1 MANAKSSSGIKPL
14 IRLLTCG
21 SVDDGKS
28 TLIGRLLVE
37 TDSIPHDT
45 VATARSVRRGG
56 STIAAGEIDFS
67 LLTDGL
73 EAEREQGI
81 TIDVA
86 YRSMSLLNGSRLIIA
101 DAPGHEQYTRNMAVA
116 ASRSD
121 VALVLLDA
129 ARGVRSQTLRHL
141 TICALMGVSRVAIVI
156 NKLDIFD
163 FSQAKFDELSAEIA
177 PAIER
182 LEIKSHEIIPVSALA
197 GDNVVYKGNNLDW
210 YKGPTLLE
218 YIQNQ
223 ELAAD
228 AMKSPHFGIQYISR
242 VDTFRGLA
250 GTLVNG
256 TFNLG
261 DEVQILPGKKRAIIS
276 KMVTFD
282 GELQSAGH
290 EQTLNIVL
298 EPEVDAARGD
308 VLHLASNVKP
318 PADRFTA
325 NIVWLGESELIHS
338 RSYLLISGSSSTPA
352 IVTTIRH
359 KVNIE
364 SGEHDSAR
372 VLKMNEIGVVEI
384 ATDSPIALSN
394 YADSRETGNFILVD
408 RSTLN
413 TVGAGMVVH
422 ALRRSENVTEQA
434 YEIDGAKRAAQKGQ
448 VGKVLWFTGLSGSGK
463 STIANQVAKELYA
476 LGRHAYVLDGDN
488 LRLGLNKDLGF
499 TKEDR
504 AENVRR
510 VAEVAKLM
518 VDAGLIVIVALVS
531 PFRADRDQGREL
543 FEPGQ
548 FIEIWVNTPAE
559 LCAQRDPKGLYKKA
573 AAGDL
578 PNMTGIGQEYEAPL
592 KAELVLDGVKDVKE
606 NTEIVLDI
614 AK

>member
-1 MANAKSSSGIKPL
+1 MATPKVKPV

-86 YRSMSLLNGSRLIIA
+86 YRSMTLLNGSRLIIA
-101 DAPGHEQYTRNMAVA
+101 DAPGHEQYTRNIAVA

-129 ARGVRSQTLRHL
+129 ARGVRPQTLRHL

-156 NKLDIFD
+156 NKLDMFD
-163 FSQAKFDELSAEIA
+163 YSKEKFAEISAQIA
-177 PAIER
+177 PAVAR
-182 LEIKSHEIIPVSALA
+182 LNLNEHAIIPVSALV
-197 GDNVVYKGNNLDW
+197 GDNVVFKGENMNW
-210 YKGPTLLE
+210 YTGPTLLE

-223 ELAAD
+223 DLAED
-228 AMKSPHFGIQYISR
+228 SMTSPHFGIQYISR

-256 TFNLG
+256 KFNVG
-261 DEVQILPGKKRAIIS
+261 DEVVILPSKKRATIS

-282 GELQSAGH
+282 GELVTAGH

-308 VLHLASNVKP
+308 VLHLASNAKQ

-325 NIVWLGESELIHS
+325 NIVWLGESDLIHS
-338 RSYLLISGSSSTPA
+338 RSYILISGSTSTPA
-352 IVTTIRH
+352 IVTTIKH

-372 VLKMNEIGVVEI
+372 TLKMNEIGTIEI

-394 YADSRETGNFILVD
+394 YSDSRETGNFILVD
-408 RSTLN
+408 RATLN

-434 YEIDGAKRAAQKGQ
+434 YEIDAEKRAAQKGQ

-463 STIANQVAKELYA
+463 STIANEVAKELYA
-476 LGRHAYVLDGDN
+476 LGRHVYVLDGDN

-499 TKEDR
+499 AKEDR

-510 VAEVAKLM
+510 VSEVAKLM
-518 VDAGLIVIVALVS
+518 MDAGLIVIVALVS
-531 PFRADRDQGREL
+531 PFRVDRDQAREL
-543 FEPGQ
+543 FAKGK
-548 FIEIWVNTPAE
+548 FIEVWVNTPAE

-592 KAELVLDGVKDVKE
+592 SAEVKLDGTLELKV
-606 NTEIVLDI
+606 NTEIILEI

>member
-1 MANAKSSSGIKPL
+1 MATLKTKPL

-129 ARGVRSQTLRHL
+129 ARGVRPQTLRHL

-156 NKLDIFD
+156 NKLDMFD
-163 FSQAKFDELSAEIA
+163 YSKEKFAEISAQIA
-177 PAIER
+177 PAVAR
-182 LEIKSHEIIPVSALA
+182 LNIAEHAIIPVSALV
-197 GDNVVYKGNNLDW
+197 GDNVVFKGMNMDW
-210 YKGPTLLE
+210 YTGPTLLE

-223 ELAAD
+223 NLAED
-228 AMKSPHFGIQYISR
+228 SMISPHFGIQYISR

-256 TFNLG
+256 KFKVG
-261 DEVQILPGKKRAIIS
+261 DEVVILPSKKKATIA

-282 GELQSAGH
+282 GELTTAGH

-308 VLHLASNVKP
+308 VLHLATNAKP

-325 NIVWLGESELIHS
+325 NIVWLGEAELIHS
-338 RSYLLISGSSSTPA
+338 RSYLLISGSTSTPA
-352 IVTTIRH
+352 IVTTIKH
-359 KVNIE
+359 KINIE

-372 VLKMNEIGVVEI
+372 TLKMNEIGVVEI
-384 ATDSPIALSN
+384 ATDSPVALSN
-394 YADSRETGNFILVD
+394 YIDSRETGNFILVD

-413 TVGAGMVVH
+413 TVGAGMIVH

-434 YEIDGAKRAAQKGQ
+434 YEINAEKRAAQKGQ

-463 STIANQVAKELYA
+463 STIANELAKELYA
-476 LGRHAYVLDGDN
+476 LGRHVYVLDGDN

-499 TKEDR
+499 AKEDR

-510 VAEVAKLM
+510 VSEVAKLM
-518 VDAGLIVIVALVS
+518 MDAGLIVIVALVS
-531 PFRADRDQGREL
+531 PFRVDRDQAREL
-543 FEPGQ
+543 FEPGK
-548 FIEIWVNTPAE
+548 FIEVWVNTPAE
-559 LCAQRDPKGLYKKA
+559 LCAKRDPKGLYKKA

-592 KAELVLDGVKDVKE
+592 NAEIVLDGTLELKV
-606 NTEIVLDI
+606 NTEIVMEV

>member
-1 MANAKSSSGIKPL
+1 MATPKTKPV

-37 TDSIPHDT
+37 TNSIPQDT
-45 VATARSVRRGG
+45 LATARTVRRGG
-56 STIAAGEIDFS
+56 STIPVGEIDYS

-116 ASRSD
+116 ASRAD
-121 VALVLLDA
+121 VALVLVDA

-156 NKLDIFD
+156 NKLDMFD
-163 FSQAKFDELSAEIA
+163 YSKEKFAEISA
-177 PAIER
+177 QITPAVDR
-182 LEIKSHEIIPVSALA
+182 LKIVEHAIIPVSALA
-197 GDNVVYKGNNLDW
+197 GDNVVFKSKNMDW
-210 YKGPTLLE
+210 YSGPTLLE

-223 ELAAD
+223 NLVED
-228 AMKSPHFGIQYISR
+228 SMTSPHFGIQYISR

-256 TFNLG
+256 KFNVG
-261 DEVQILPGKKRAIIS
+261 DEVVILPSKKKAKIARMA
-276 KMVTFD
+276 TFD
-282 GELQSAGH
+282 GDLTVAGH
-290 EQTLNIVL
+290 DQTLNIVL

-308 VLHLASNVKP
+308 VLHLASNAKQ

-325 NIVWLGESELIHS
+325 NMVWLGESDLIHS
-338 RSYLLISGSSSTPA
+338 RSYILISGSTSTPA
-352 IVTTIRH
+352 IVTTIKH

-372 VLKMNEIGVVEI
+372 TLKMNEIGVIEI
-384 ATDSPIALSN
+384 ATDSTIALSN
-394 YADSRETGNFILVD
+394 YSDSRETGNFILVD
-408 RSTLN
+408 RATLN

-434 YEIDGAKRAAQKGQ
+434 YEIDGEKRAAQKGQ

-463 STIANQVAKELYA
+463 STIANEVAKELYA
-476 LGRHAYVLDGDN
+476 LGRHVYVLDGDN

-499 TKEDR
+499 AKEDR

-510 VAEVAKLM
+510 VSEVAKLM
-518 VDAGLIVIVALVS
+518 MDAGLIVIVALVS
-531 PFRADRDQGREL
+531 PFRVDRDQAREL
-543 FEPGQ
+543 FAKGK
-548 FIEIWVNTPAE
+548 FIEVWVNTPAE

-592 KAELVLDGVKDVKE
+592 NAEVELDGTLELKV
-606 NTEIVLDI
+606 NTDIILEI

>member
-1 MANAKSSSGIKPL
+1 MATSKVTPV

-86 YRSMSLLNGSRLIIA
+86 YRSMTLLNGSRLIIA

-129 ARGVRSQTLRHL
+129 ARGVRPQTLRHL

-156 NKLDIFD
+156 NKLDMFD
-163 FSQAKFDELSAEIA
+163 YSKEKFAEISAQIA
-177 PAIER
+177 PAVAR
-182 LEIKSHEIIPVSALA
+182 LNLNEHAIIPVSALV
-197 GDNVVYKGNNLDW
+197 GDNVVFKGENMNW
-210 YKGPTLLE
+210 YTGPTLLE

-223 ELAAD
+223 DLAED
-228 AMKSPHFGIQYISR
+228 SMTSPHFGIQYISR

-256 TFNLG
+256 KFNLG
-261 DEVQILPGKKRAIIS
+261 DEVVILPSKKRATIS

-282 GELQSAGH
+282 GELATAGH

-308 VLHLASNVKP
+308 VLHLASNAKQ

-325 NIVWLGESELIHS
+325 NIVWLGESDLIHS
-338 RSYLLISGSSSTPA
+338 RSYILISGSTSTPA
-352 IVTTIRH
+352 IVTTIKH

-372 VLKMNEIGVVEI
+372 TLKMNEIGVIEI

-394 YADSRETGNFILVD
+394 YSDSRETGNFILVD
-408 RSTLN
+408 RATLN

-422 ALRRSENVTEQA
+422 ALRRAENVTEQA
-434 YEIDGAKRAAQKGQ
+434 YEIDAEKRAAQKGQ

-463 STIANQVAKELYA
+463 STIANEVAKELYA
-476 LGRHAYVLDGDN
+476 LGRHVYVLDGDN

-499 TKEDR
+499 AKEDR

-510 VAEVAKLM
+510 VSEVAKLM
-518 VDAGLIVIVALVS
+518 MDAGLIVIVALVS
-531 PFRADRDQGREL
+531 PFRVDRDQARDL
-543 FEPGQ
+543 FAKGK
-548 FIEIWVNTPAE
+548 FIEVWVNTPAE

-578 PNMTGIGQEYEAPL
+578 PNMTGVGQEYEAPL
-592 KAELVLDGVKDVKE
+592 RAEVELNGTLDLKT
-606 NTEIVLDI
+606 NTDIILEI

>member
-1 MANAKSSSGIKPL
+1 MATPKTKPV

-37 TDSIPHDT
+37 TNSIPQDT
-45 VATARSVRRGG
+45 LATAKTVRRGG
-56 STIAAGEIDFS
+56 STIPVGEIDYS

-116 ASRSD
+116 ASRAD
-121 VALVLLDA
+121 VALVLVDA

-156 NKLDIFD
+156 NKLDMFD
-163 FSQAKFDELSAEIA
+163 YSKEKFAEISAQIA
-177 PAIER
+177 PAVAR
-182 LEIKSHEIIPVSALA
+182 LNISEHAIIPVSALA
-197 GDNVVYKGNNLDW
+197 GDNVVFKSKNMDW
-210 YKGPTLLE
+210 YTGPTLLE

-223 ELAAD
+223 NLVED
-228 AMKSPHFGIQYISR
+228 SMTSPHFGIQYISR

-256 TFNLG
+256 KFNVG
-261 DEVQILPGKKRAIIS
+261 DEVVILPSKKKATIARMA
-276 KMVTFD
+276 TFD
-282 GELQSAGH
+282 GDLKVAGH
-290 EQTLNIVL
+290 DQTLNIVL

-308 VLHLASNVKP
+308 VLHLASNAKQ

-325 NIVWLGESELIHS
+325 NMVWLGESELIHS
-338 RSYLLISGSSSTPA
+338 RSYILISGSTSTPA
-352 IVTTIRH
+352 IVTTIKH

-372 VLKMNEIGVVEI
+372 TLKMNEIGVIEI

-394 YADSRETGNFILVD
+394 YSDSRETGNFILVD
-408 RSTLN
+408 RATLN

-434 YEIDGAKRAAQKGQ
+434 YEIDADKRAAQKGQ

-463 STIANQVAKELYA
+463 STIANEVAKELYA
-476 LGRHAYVLDGDN
+476 LGRHVYVLDGDN

-499 TKEDR
+499 AKEDR

-510 VAEVAKLM
+510 VSEVAKLM
-518 VDAGLIVIVALVS
+518 MDAGLIVIVALVS
-531 PFRADRDQGREL
+531 PFRVDRDQAREL
-543 FEPGQ
+543 FAKGK
-548 FIEIWVNTPAE
+548 FIEVWVNTPAE

-578 PNMTGIGQEYEAPL
+578 PNMTGVGQEYEAPL
-592 KAELVLDGVKDVKE
+592 NAEVELDGTLDLKT
-606 NTEIVLDI
+606 NTEIILEI

>member
-1 MANAKSSSGIKPL
+1 MATPKTKPL

-37 TDSIPHDT
+37 TNSIPQDT
-45 VATARSVRRGG
+45 LATAKTVRRGG
-56 STIAAGEIDFS
+56 STIPVGEIDYS

-116 ASRSD
+116 ASRAD
-121 VALVLLDA
+121 VALVLVDA

-156 NKLDIFD
+156 NKLDMFD
-163 FSQAKFDELSAEIA
+163 YSKAKFDEISAQVA
-177 PAIER
+177 PAIAR
-182 LEIKSHEIIPVSALA
+182 LNIGEHAIIPVSALA
-197 GDNVVYKGNNLDW
+197 GDNVVFKSKNMDW
-210 YKGPTLLE
+210 YSGPTLLE

-223 ELAAD
+223 NLVED
-228 AMKSPHFGIQYISR
+228 SMTSPHFGIQYISR

-256 TFNLG
+256 KFNVG
-261 DEVQILPGKKRAIIS
+261 DEVVILPSKKKATIARMA
-276 KMVTFD
+276 TFD
-282 GELQSAGH
+282 GDLTLAGH
-290 EQTLNIVL
+290 DQTLNIVL

-308 VLHLASNVKP
+308 VLHLASNAKP

-325 NIVWLGESELIHS
+325 NIVWLGEAELIHS
-338 RSYLLISGSSSTPA
+338 RSYILISGSTSTPA
-352 IVTTIRH
+352 IVTSIKH

-372 VLKMNEIGVVEI
+372 TLKMNEIGVIEV

-394 YADSRETGNFILVD
+394 YSDSRETGNFILVD
-408 RSTLN
+408 RATLN
-413 TVGAGMVVH
+413 TVGAGLVVH

-434 YEIDGAKRAAQKGQ
+434 YEINAEKRAAQKGQ

-463 STIANQVAKELYA
+463 STIANELAKELYA
-476 LGRHAYVLDGDN
+476 LGRHVYVLDGDN

-499 TKEDR
+499 AKEDR

-510 VAEVAKLM
+510 VSEVAKLM
-518 VDAGLIVIVALVS
+518 MDAGLIVIVALVS
-531 PFRADRDQGREL
+531 PFRVDRDQARDL
-543 FEPGQ
+543 FEDGK
-548 FIEIWVNTPAE
+548 FIEIWVDTPAE
-559 LCAQRDPKGLYKKA
+559 LCAERDPKGLYKKA
-573 AAGDL
+573 AAGGL
-578 PNMTGIGQEYEAPL
+578 PNMTGIGQEYEPPL
-592 KAELVLDGVKDVKE
+592 KAELVLDGTLELKV
-606 NTEIVLDI
+606 NTEIILEI